1 MKKFTI
7 EVSHASPAQLATIGL
22 ELKVMSNGW
31 ERFGPRIYI
40 NSQKL
45 QAPSLHEKRYKRQAS
60 SLTSSKHQD
69 KMGDMKEIKT
79 ITIPGIF
86 GGEKNITLEEFQK
99 RWRGHPQEIWTFLVD
114 HGTVEEMKLGE
125 KLVELFP
132 KVVEK
137 AFNHFY
143 EEKNARQRS

>member
-1 MKKFTI
+1 
-7 EVSHASPAQLATIGL
+7 
-22 ELKVMSNGW
+22 
-31 ERFGPRIYI
+31 
-40 NSQKL
+40 
-45 QAPSLHEKRYKRQAS
+45 
-60 SLTSSKHQD
+60 
-69 KMGDMKEIKT
+69 MKEIKT

-137 AFNHFY
+137 AFNKFY
-143 EEKNARQRS
+143 EEENAKKRSK